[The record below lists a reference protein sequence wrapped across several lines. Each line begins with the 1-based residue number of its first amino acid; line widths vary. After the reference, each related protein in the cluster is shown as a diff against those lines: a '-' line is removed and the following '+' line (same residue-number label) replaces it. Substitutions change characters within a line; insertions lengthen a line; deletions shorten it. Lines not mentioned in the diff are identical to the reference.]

1 MPGGTPLRR
10 SSVVR
15 KELQLAQHVIGARNL
30 ELARAFDEESRDR
43 AVLRDDVVP
52 LVTVT
57 ARAKLEGVDLQDLW
71 RVIRDSA
78 IQIDGAS
85 GVRYLKLP
93 RTVWDVPKPAPAHD
107 PDPAQDHPSPQTV
120 NAAMARLRA
129 SGDDRIVCAACA
141 HCSGQRCPGGL
152 PIPDM
157 VPNRCQHFTRTTQ
170 ELDK

>member
-1 MPGGTPLRR
+1 MSVKSQQSEIAIDTLRW
-10 SSVVR
+10 
-15 KELQLAQHVIGARNL
+15 L
-30 ELARAFDEESRDR
+30 R

-52 LVTVT
+52 LATVT

-85 GVRYLKLP
+85 GVRYWKLP
-93 RTVWDVPKPAPAHD
+93 RTVWNVPKPATAHETGPAL
-107 PDPAQDHPSPQTV
+107 AYLSPQTV
-120 NAAMARLRA
+120 NAALSRLRSA
-129 SGDDRIVCAACA
+129 GDDRIVCTACA